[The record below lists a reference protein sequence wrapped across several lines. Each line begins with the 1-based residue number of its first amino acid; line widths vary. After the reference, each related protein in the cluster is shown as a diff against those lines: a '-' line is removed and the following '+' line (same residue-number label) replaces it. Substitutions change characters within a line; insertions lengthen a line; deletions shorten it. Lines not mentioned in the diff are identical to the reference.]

1 MIAEQKS
8 SIEIVRDH
16 LDQPELLVQLAEEA
30 TELAQAALKLRRAYT
45 GVNPTPITAKDAYQ
59 GLLEEIADPALL
71 RHPFSRAL
79 WHALPEHGMR
89 LEVDRG
95 LAQEARPQ
103 VGKEEPC

>member
-59 GLLEEIADPALL
+59 GLLEEIADVSNCITALGFDCGIY
-71 RHPFSRAL
+71 R
-79 WHALPEHGMR
+79 M
-89 LEVDRG
+89 
-95 LAQEARPQ
+95 
-103 VGKEEPC
+103 

>member
-59 GLLEEIADPALL
+59 GLLEEIADVSNCITALGFDSGIY
-71 RHPFSRAL
+71 RMEVSRIASEKMKR
-79 WHALPEHGMR
+79 WAER
-89 LEVDRG
+89 LEMEDDHG
-95 LAQEARPQ
+95 T
-103 VGKEEPC
+103 